1 MPEGCENP
9 VWPCAMAGAA
19 ACLSGFHD
27 LGVILHGSS
36 GCYYYTQS
44 LVQAPLHCTTLA
56 CEDVIFGAE
65 ERLRALVAELAGSYA
80 RIAVIPMCVPS
91 IVGEDL
97 APLLEDYNVL
107 IVDTPGFTGRME
119 EGYRRAMEVIA
130 PSVDESRA
138 GVNIDGIALTDRF
151 ARGNRREGER
161 LLRMAGIPV
170 ATCFCSGRLE
180 DTYRAAP
187 VTVEANP
194 DLRSGVGTSAG
205 SLLGLENLRTTFHN
219 LQSHC
224 SGSDSDRVFCEIDE
238 TEESVVR
245 SCDRYLRRN
254 NPPRAAIFA
263 TAAYAE
269 MIAGLLATY
278 LDAEIAVVGTRN
290 PPSLCSIP
298 AREAYDLGTIGD
310 LIRESEPDL
319 LIGSSYEHVTAPR
332 IRFVGLTYPLRGQY
346 MLQNRAVAGT
356 EGVLSVIEAV
366 LNACTPGNAQRI

>member
-1 MPEGCENP
+1 
-9 VWPCAMAGAA
+9 MAGAA

-44 LVQAPLHCTTLA
+44 LVSAPLHCTSLD
-56 CEDVIFGAE
+56 CRDVIFGAE
-65 ERLRALVAELAGSYA
+65 DRLRALVAELAGSYS

-97 APLLEDYNVL
+97 GLLLEDEDVL
-107 IVDTPGFTGRME
+107 IVDTPGFSGRME
-119 EGYRRAMEVIA
+119 DGYRRAMDVLA
-130 PSVDESRA
+130 PSVGEGIP
-138 GVNIDGIALTDRF
+138 GVNIDGVSLTDRF

-170 ATCFCSGRLE
+170 ATCFCSARLR
-180 DTYRAAP
+180 DAYRAAP
-187 VTVEANP
+187 VTVETNP
-194 DLRSGVGTSAG
+194 DLRSGVGTAAG
-205 SLLGLENLRTTFHN
+205 SLLGLESLRSTFHN
-219 LQSHC
+219 LQSHG
-224 SGSDSDRVFCEIDE
+224 SGWDTDPVFREIDE
-238 TEESVVR
+238 TEESIVR
-245 SCDRYLRRN
+245 SCDRFLRRCD
-254 NPPRAAIFA
+254 PPRVAIFA

-269 MIAGLLATY
+269 MIAGLLTTY

-290 PPSLCSIP
+290 PPSLCTIP

-310 LIRESEPDL
+310 LIRESDPDL
-319 LIGSSYEHVTAPR
+319 LIGSSYEHVTAPK

-356 EGVLSVIEAV
+356 EGVLGVIEAV